1 VRAVL
6 EKSLPRAGFFFWL
19 HSNLMP
25 QITTVTLR
33 VRYAETDQMGVVYH
47 SNYFIWF
54 EMGRVEFLRQL
65 GFEYKQMEI
74 DDDCHLPVVEA
85 TCRYKAPARYDELLT
100 VETRVVALRSSV
112 IKFAYRLLRT
122 NGEEA
127 AFQLLAEAETT
138 HVVVNGKMQKRSLS
152 EKYSASIQA
161 SML

>member
-1 VRAVL
+1 LRRL
-6 EKSLPRAGFFFWL
+6 FFCL
-19 HSNLMP
+19 HSILMP

-85 TCRYKAPARYDELLT
+85 TCRYKAPARYDEILT

-112 IKFAYRLLRT
+112 VKFAYRLLRSSSED
-122 NGEEA
+122 GA
-127 AFQLLAEAETT
+127 QQVLAEAETT
-138 HVVVNGKMQKRSLS
+138 HVVVNRDMKTRSLP
-152 EKYSASIQA
+152 EKYTVAMRA
-161 SML
+161 ALA